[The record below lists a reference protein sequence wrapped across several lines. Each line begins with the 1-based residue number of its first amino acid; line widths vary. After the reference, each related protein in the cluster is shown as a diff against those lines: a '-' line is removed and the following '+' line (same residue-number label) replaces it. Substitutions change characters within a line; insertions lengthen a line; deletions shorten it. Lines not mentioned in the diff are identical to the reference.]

1 MSKNG
6 GAFADATPQ
15 PGTAASTT
23 VDLAMGTLDLKTL
36 LSSSYQFQVRACNG
50 TNCSAWVVGPK
61 FTPLPIDD
69 GVFSMLSYG
78 GNWTQEALPGA
89 YGGTVRYA
97 STAKDKVALPNK
109 ITFTVT
115 GNLAWVSTLGPDRGK
130 ASVSIDGGAPVT
142 IDLYSPTKQPAQV
155 VFATN
160 NLKAGVQHSITVQ
173 VLGTKNAL
181 STGTRVDLD
190 AIVAIK

>member
-1 MSKNG
+1 M
-6 GAFADATPQ
+6 
-15 PGTAASTT
+15 
-23 VDLAMGTLDLKTL
+23 
-36 LSSSYQFQVRACNG
+36 
-50 TNCSAWVVGPK
+50 
-61 FTPLPIDD
+61 
-69 GVFSMLSYG
+69 FSLLSYG
-78 GNWTQEALPGA
+78 GTWTQEALPGA

-115 GNLAWVSTLGPDRGK
+115 GNLAWVSTLGPDRGM
-130 ASVSIDGGAPVT
+130 ASVSIDGGAPVM
-142 IDLYSPTKQPAQV
+142 IDLYSPTKQAAQV

-160 NLKAGVQHSITVQ
+160 NLRAGVQHSITVQ